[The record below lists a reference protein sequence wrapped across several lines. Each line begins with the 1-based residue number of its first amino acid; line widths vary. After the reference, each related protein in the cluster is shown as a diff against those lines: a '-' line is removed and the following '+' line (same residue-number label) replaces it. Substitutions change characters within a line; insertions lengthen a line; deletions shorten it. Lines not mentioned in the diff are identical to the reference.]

1 MVAGACGVR
10 GVCVAPPVEQE
21 PRPGAVS
28 VTTQFQAEPE
38 VHV

>member
-1 MVAGACGVR
+1 MVAGVCGVR

-28 VTTQFQAEPE
+28 VTTHFKAEQE
-38 VHV
+38 VPV